1 MSCKVESLI
10 RQEIPSLE
18 EQATVGEAARLMATR
33 NVGSCVVSRRGAV
46 VGLFTERDLL
56 TRVVADGRD
65 PSVLTLGEVCWR
77 NLVSVAHNS
86 TCHEAVTTMQ
96 SYRCQRLFVYRGE
109 RFLGLVK
116 LSDLA
121 YAMASRGPQ
130 TNMLVNVLGTATF
143 ALAAGVIAMLPLQL
157 PALMNFTGLASL
169 H

>member
-1 MSCKVESLI
+1 MSCRVEQLI

-18 EQATVGEAARLMATR
+18 ERVTVGEAARLMATR
-33 NVGSCVVSRRGAV
+33 SVGSCVVTRHGAI

-65 PSVLTLGEVCWR
+65 PSVLTLGDVCSR

-96 SYRCQRLFVYRGE
+96 SQRCQRLFVYRGE
-109 RFLGLVK
+109 EFLGLVK

-121 YAMASRGPQ
+121 YAMAPQGPQ
-130 TNMLVNVLGTATF
+130 TSKLVNILGTATF
-143 ALAAGVIAMLPLQL
+143 ALAVGVIAMLLFQL
-157 PALMNFTGLASL
+157 PAMVNFTGLASP